1 LRGSA
6 RKNLK
11 KDNRPP
17 KDGGDGAGMVDFKG
31 KRRTNQTHR
40 GGTGPQAK
48 PVRLSGQGMAR
59 AETREARGTGGFRK
73 QKRPAENGW
82 VLNDGGQGR
91 VGFAQTSIRHAAG
104 FRLTGGTEQ
113 PRDGAPEKLVAVCG
127 SRLRRF

>member
-1 LRGSA
+1 MRGSA

-40 GGTGPQAK
+40 GGTDPQAK
-48 PVRLSGQGMAR
+48 PMRLSGQGMAR

-82 VLNDGGQGR
+82 VLNDGG
-91 VGFAQTSIRHAAG
+91 AN
-104 FRLTGGTEQ
+104 
-113 PRDGAPEKLVAVCG
+113 APCI
-127 SRLRRF
+127 